1 MSSKPWN
8 CEVVVMSDALLRL
21 AFCGLAPRRVDT
33 LLATFG
39 TVPNVLRAIDR
50 GDANVSDHIISEAA
64 VEAAV
69 RRSKLAACGAV
80 FVPRGSPRY
89 PMRLDRF
96 PGSPRWIFTIGDIPD
111 RPSLAI
117 VGTRACTA
125 YGAELAEAYGA
136 TAAEAGWIVVSGLA
150 RGIDYAAHV
159 GAATTGGTCVAI
171 LGSGIDV
178 TYPREHAH
186 LLSEIVDGGG
196 AVVSEYPPGTRPD
209 GWRFPTRNRII
220 AGCADAVVVV
230 EAGETG
236 GALIT
241 ARIAV
246 DYGIP
251 VFAPPGDIDRS
262 ASVGTNQLIRDGAF
276 PIFGADD
283 LRQTLDLIT
292 PIVDMQV

>member
-1 MSSKPWN
+1 
-8 CEVVVMSDALLRL
+8 MSDALLRL
-21 AFCGLAPRRVDT
+21 ASCGLAPRRVDT
-33 LLATFG
+33 LLRTFG
-39 TVPNVLRAIDR
+39 SASAVLRAIDR
-50 GDANVSDHIISEAA
+50 GDAQVSDHIVAEAG
-64 VEAAV
+64 VDAAT
-69 RRSKLAACGAV
+69 RRSELAACGAA
-80 FVPRGSPRY
+80 FVSRGTVGY

-96 PGSPRWIFTIGDIPD
+96 PGSPRWLFACGDIVD

-136 TAAEAGWIVVSGLA
+136 AAAASGWVVVSGLA
-150 RGIDYAAHV
+150 RGIDRAAHV
-159 GAATTGGTCVAI
+159 GAVMAGGTCVAV

-178 TYPREHAH
+178 TYPREHAS
-186 LLSEIVDGGG
+186 LRSDILDGGG
-196 AVVSEYPPGTRPD
+196 AIVSEYPPGTRPD

-220 AGCADAVVVV
+220 AGSADAVVVV

-246 DYGIP
+246 DYGVP
-251 VFAPPGDIDRS
+251 VFAPPGDIDRP
-262 ASVGTNQLIRDGAF
+262 ASIGTNQLIRDGAF

-283 LRQTLDLIT
+283 LRRTLDLIT
-292 PIVDMQV
+292 PIVDMRV